1 MIYLSYK
8 QSWVNPNQL
17 EKELKFIKNKLEATW
32 QKVFIYY
39 FEEDSTLP
47 PHQLLKKF
55 YENIKKANLVL
66 AYINYP
72 EKSEGQL
79 LELGMAYAL
88 WKPIKILINNTV
100 KNNYYLVY
108 GLGQVIEFEKL
119 ECIDFNKV

>member
-8 QSWVNPNQL
+8 QSWIDTNQL
-17 EKELKFIKNKLEATW
+17 EKELNFIKNKLEATW
-32 QKVFIYY
+32 KKVFIYY

-47 PHQLLKKF
+47 PNKLLKKF

-72 EKSEGQL
+72 EKSEWQL

-88 WKPIKILINNTV
+88 WKPIKILINKTV
-100 KNNYYLVY
+100 NDNYYLVY

-119 ECIDFNKV
+119 EDINFDKI

>member
-8 QSWVNPNQL
+8 QSWIDTNQL
-17 EKELKFIKNKLEATW
+17 EKELNFIKNKLEATW
-32 QKVFIYY
+32 KKVFIYY

-47 PHQLLKKF
+47 PNQLLKKF

-72 EKSEGQL
+72 EKSEWQL

-88 WKPIKILINNTV
+88 WKPIKILINKTV
-100 KNNYYLVY
+100 NDNYYLVY

-119 ECIDFNKV
+119 EDINFDKI